1 MNANKEKKVRGYMTD
16 IRNLS
21 KQLPQ
26 GVALR
31 IQNKLDKISV
41 ELKKDRKL

>member
-1 MNANKEKKVRGYMTD
+1 MKANKEKKVRGYMAD

-21 KQLPQ
+21 KQLPP
-26 GVALR
+26 GIALR

-41 ELKKDRKL
+41 ELKKDRL